1 MLQKQRRYSFILIA
15 IWVVL
20 IIGFIIGGEEFDAF
34 VNAIGE
40 CIVFTLLG
48 IQLLVVNFLLLKQ
61 INKLIGSKEE
71 ADKKFAKEKNF
82 LISTLIF
89 FAISY
94 LLFVIRNLIIF
105 TIVTTDQQEFDNV
118 FCSSNL
124 KESIENA
131 VFYTIAI
138 LLPYMV
144 IFILNCKNFKQ
155 MELQDQYIKDKY
167 EEELSKTKDDL
178 CDLISDKSSVV
189 LLQNAI
195 HSSYDDSPS
204 SEIN

>member
-1 MLQKQRRYSFILIA
+1 LIA

-20 IIGFIIGGEEFDAF
+20 IIGLIIGGEEFDAF

-105 TIVTTDQQEFDNV
+105 TIITTD
-118 FCSSNL
+118 
-124 KESIENA
+124 
-131 VFYTIAI
+131 
-138 LLPYMV
+138 
-144 IFILNCKNFKQ
+144 
-155 MELQDQYIKDKY
+155 
-167 EEELSKTKDDL
+167 
-178 CDLISDKSSVV
+178 
-189 LLQNAI
+189 
-195 HSSYDDSPS
+195 
-204 SEIN
+204 